1 MVVTHAMNAPI
12 LMDVA
17 QMKEAASLGALI
29 EFAGSTLR
37 TADAPAR
44 IDRYAAAIRQVGPAA
59 CILSSDLGQ
68 QGNPLP
74 PDGFGEFLAAM
85 RARGFADPDLATM
98 SRRNPALLLGLP

>member
-12 LMDVA
+12 LMEVA
-17 QMKEAASLGALI
+17 QMREAASLGAFI

-37 TADAPAR
+37 SADAPAR
-44 IDRYAAAIRQVGPAA
+44 IDHYAAAIRQIGPAS

-74 PDGFGEFLAAM
+74 PDGFGEFIAAM
-85 RARGFADPDLATM
+85 RARGFTGQDLDAM
-98 SRRNPALLLGLP
+98 SKRNPAQLLGLP